1 MIKASAGGGGK
12 GMRVAYNDD
21 ELREG
26 TLLLAMFLHMNKH
39 IHIYPIHYVQIE

>member
-26 TLLLAMFLHMNKH
+26 TLLLDFFVHMNKH
-39 IHIYPIHYVQIE
+39 IHPYPIYDA